1 MQENRELHELIMELR
16 DDVQQKLNEVVE
28 LKLALDAA
36 REGDTATLNDQVKRL
51 TVQETKLGRALNA
64 KQSFCESLVTENERL
79 KETLQ
84 SVKNERITEVSS
96 LREQLGKLSQSSPD
110 VKKVL
115 EQVAFDSEDGS
126 EVRLVET
133 PTHCSTMSI
142 IN

>member
-16 DDVQQKLNEVVE
+16 DDVQQKINEVAE
-28 LKLALDAA
+28 LKLALDAV
-36 REGDTATLNDQVKRL
+36 REGDTGTLNDQVKRL

-79 KETLQ
+79 KEMLQ

-126 EVRLVET
+126 EVRFVET

-142 IN
+142 RN